1 MGTVSSSHNFYVP
14 EVASGLG
21 KPDVAFGEALSQDL
35 PFSILVVSM
44 SIQLVN
50 SSLILLHKRDSVSI
64 TISSP
69 SINFPMSSLNTLIF

>member
-1 MGTVSSSHNFYVP
+1 MGTVGSHNFYVP

-21 KPDVAFGEALSQDL
+21 KCDAALGAALSQDL
-35 PFSILVVSM
+35 PFLILAVSM
-44 SIQLVN
+44 SAQLVN

-69 SINFPMSSLNTLIF
+69 SINF

>member
-1 MGTVSSSHNFYVP
+1 MGTVGSSHKFYVP

-21 KPDVAFGEALSQDL
+21 KRDAAFGEALSQDL
-35 PFSILVVSM
+35 PFSMLVVSM
-44 SIQLVN
+44 STHLVN

-69 SINFPMSSLNTLIF
+69 SINFSMSSLNNLIF